1 MADLIERLKAA
12 LDEDERVAMA
22 AESQAWHAREPDSLG
37 LRVVSVSFDTDQVT
51 ASILSGNA
59 NHIARHDPART
70 LAMVAAHR
78 KILDLHRTIE
88 DPPPPWQSGGDTRY
102 ACSICDYTPESHLFH
117 KEPYCDTVLA
127 LAAAYGITP

>member
-78 KILDLHRTIE
+78 KILELLPDIE
-88 DPPPPWQSGGDTRY
+88 TAEAWMHQEVG
-102 ACSICDYTPESHLFH
+102 HLAPDVIQPLV
-117 KEPYCDTVLA
+117 EA
-127 LAAAYGITP
+127 LAAAYGIEP